1 MSPDTLTTRYE
12 FLLAEL
18 QRVLSTRGKWRA
30 MPALLDELHHL
41 REVARRLKAQG
52 ASMAPTTH

>member
-41 REVARRLKAQG
+41 REVARLKAQG

>member
-1 MSPDTLTTRYE
+1 MSHDTLTTRYE
-12 FLLAEL
+12 FLLTEL

-41 REVARRLKAQG
+41 RELARLQAQG
-52 ASMAPTTH
+52 LSTAALKH